1 MTSVHTHRSTPRT
14 TGALRL
20 LLALLL
26 ALPGAAYCQQP
37 GPLQSD
43 TASLK
48 DLLNLQL
55 EESQLRRNLDKSKV
69 TTASKQR
76 EDVQDA
82 PGLVTVISHREIAAF
97 GGNSLADV
105 LNRVIGI
112 YMAGSYYFPQN
123 LAALRGDLQTHT
135 TSHVLILLDGRP
147 LRESFY
153 GGIDLAVYNT
163 FPLTAIERIEIIRG
177 PGSVLYGTN
186 AFTGVINLI
195 TRQERKTAASLS
207 GSGGSFGT
215 YALSGGG
222 SIMRKALQVQAT
234 ARYLDQEGWNFA
246 ATDARGVSSAM
257 PYGQRNLAIHTRT
270 TYKNWSWRSF
280 YGRSHRDVFG
290 ELPLWREEGYRRLK
304 TYRAF
309 SDLGYSRWFTPGWQ
323 VSLNATYNGFSQ
335 RSWRDGQPVQFFSND
350 VLLENTHLVKLAPGV
365 NLVSGGLL
373 NYVTGAGVPEEETG
387 RADYVP
393 AYRELKG
400 SLYLQ
405 ADYQAAKWVK
415 LIAGGQVNKVRHAP
429 ADLVPRLG
437 GIFTLTPEI
446 GAKVLYGE
454 AYKSAAQSEKYTL
467 IANVLYGNPA
477 LKPEKVRTLEGQVYF
492 QKPSYEFSAAYFHS
506 RQRNTVQR
514 VPYLEGAARYANL
527 GSLTTQGVELEGK
540 VLPVQAVTVSG
551 SVAYQSNVNNE
562 GEQNTTTVPNLMIKG
577 GVAYQAACGVSV
589 GVFDSYFSKPA
600 DVLNAQTELPP
611 HKQRLLVNPVPKAYH
626 WLTLNLSVDANK
638 LFKLERMPRLSL
650 HGYGENLLGERV
662 HHPEFSRRNINS
674 LPARGG
680 RAFYGGLTVGF

>member
-1 MTSVHTHRSTPRT
+1 MISVHTHLSTPRT
-14 TGALRL
+14 TGVLRF
-20 LLALLL
+20 LLALVL
-26 ALPGAAYCQQP
+26 ALPGAAYGQQP
-37 GPLQSD
+37 APLQSD

-55 EESQLRRNLDKSKV
+55 EENQLRRNLDNSKV

-76 EDVQDA
+76 EHVQGA
-82 PGLVTVISHREIAAF
+82 PGLVTVISHQEIAAF
-97 GGNSLADV
+97 GGNSLVDV

-112 YMAGSYYFPQN
+112 YVAGSYYFPQN
-123 LAALRGDLQTHT
+123 LATLRGDLQTHT

-163 FPLTAIERIEIIRG
+163 FPLAAIERIEIIRG

-195 TRQERKTAASLS
+195 TRQERKSAASLS

-215 YALSGGG
+215 YALSGSG
-222 SIMRKALQVQAT
+222 SLVRKALQVQAT
-234 ARYLDQEGWNFA
+234 ARYLDQEGWDFA
-246 ATDARGVSSAM
+246 ATDARGVHGNM
-257 PYGQRNLAIHTRT
+257 PYGQRNLAIHART
-270 TYKNWSWRSF
+270 TYKNWSWQNF

-290 ELPLWREEGYRRLK
+290 ELPLWREEVYRRLK

-335 RSWRDGQPVQFFSND
+335 RSWRDGQPVHFFSND
-350 VLLENTHLVKLAPGV
+350 ALLENTHLVKLAPGL
-365 NLVSGGLL
+365 NLVGGGLL

-387 RADYVP
+387 VADYVP
-393 AYRELKG
+393 AYGELKG
-400 SLYLQ
+400 SLYVQ
-405 ADYQAAKWVK
+405 ADYQAARWVK
-415 LIAGGQVNKVRHAP
+415 LIAGGQANKVRHTP
-429 ADLVPRLG
+429 VNLVPRLG
-437 GIFTLTPEI
+437 SIFTLTPEI

-454 AYKSAAQSEKYTL
+454 AYKSAAQSERYTL

-477 LKPEKVRTLEGQVYF
+477 LKPEVVRTLEGQVYF

-514 VPYLEGAARYANL
+514 VPYLDGAARYDNI
-527 GSLTTQGVELEGK
+527 GNLTTQGVELEGK
-540 VLPVQAVTVSG
+540 VLPVQTVTVSG
-551 SVAYQSNVNNE
+551 SMAYQSNTNNE
-562 GEQNTTTVPNLMIKG
+562 GEKNTTTVPNLMAKG
-577 GVAYQAACGVSV
+577 GVAYQAPWGLSV
-589 GVFDSYFSKPA
+589 GVFDAYFSKPA
-600 DVLNAQTELPP
+600 DVINSQTELPP
-611 HKQRLLVNPVPKAYH
+611 SKQRLPVNAVPKAYH
-626 WLTLNLSVDANK
+626 WLSLNLSLDVNK
-638 LFKLERMPRLSL
+638 LLHLERIPRLSL
-650 HGYGENLLGERV
+650 QGYGENLLGEKV
-662 HHPEFSRRNINS
+662 SHPEFSRRTINS

>member
-1 MTSVHTHRSTPRT
+1 V
-14 TGALRL
+14 LRI
-20 LLALLL
+20 LLAFLL
-26 ALPGAAYCQQP
+26 ALPGAAYCQGP
-37 GPLQSD
+37 GPLGSD
-43 TASLK
+43 SASLK

-55 EESQLRRNLDKSKV
+55 EESQLRRNLDNSKV

-76 EDVQDA
+76 EHVQGA
-82 PGLVTVISHREIAAF
+82 PGLVTVVSHQEIAAF

-112 YMAGSYYFPQN
+112 YVAGSYYFPQN

-163 FPLTAIERIEIIRG
+163 FPLAAIERIEIIRG

-195 TRQERKTAASLS
+195 TRQERKTAATLS
-207 GSGGSFGT
+207 GGGGSFGT
-215 YALSGGG
+215 YALSGSG
-222 SIMRKALQVQAT
+222 SIVRNALQVQAN
-234 ARYLDQEGWNFA
+234 ARYLNQEGWNFA
-246 ATDARGVSSAM
+246 ATDPRGVSDTM
-257 PYGQRNLAIHTRT
+257 PYGQQNASFHARA

-290 ELPLWREEGYRRLK
+290 ELPLWREEVYRRLK

-335 RSWRDGQPVQFFSND
+335 RSWRDGQAVHFFSND
-350 VLLENTHLVKLAPGV
+350 VLLENTHLVKLAPGF

-373 NYVTGAGVPEEETG
+373 NYVTGAGLPEEETG
-387 RADYVP
+387 VADYVP
-393 AYRELKG
+393 AYGEMKG
-400 SLYLQ
+400 SVYLQ

-429 ADLVPRLG
+429 IDLVPRLG
-437 GIFTLTPEI
+437 SIFTLTPQL

-467 IANVLYGNPA
+467 IADILYGNPA

-492 QKPSYEFSAAYFHS
+492 QKPSYEFSASYFRS

-514 VPYLEGAARYANL
+514 VPYLDGAARYDNL

-540 VLPVQAVTVSG
+540 VLPVQAVTLSG
-551 SVAYQSNVNNE
+551 SLAYQSNVNNE
-562 GEQNTTTVPNLMIKG
+562 GEKNTTTVPNLMAKG
-577 GVAYQAACGVSV
+577 GIAYAAPCGFSV

-600 DVLNAQTELPP
+600 DVINSQTELPP
-611 HKQRLLVNPVPKAYH
+611 NKQRLPVNPVPQAYH
-626 WLTLNLSVDANK
+626 WLSLNLSLDVNK
-638 LFKLERMPRLSL
+638 LLRLERMPRLSL
-650 HGYGENLLGERV
+650 HGYGENLLGEKV
-662 HHPEFSRRNINS
+662 YHPEFSRRTVNS

>member
-1 MTSVHTHRSTPRT
+1 MISVHTHLSTPRT
-14 TGALRL
+14 APVLRL
-20 LLALLL
+20 LLAFLL
-26 ALPGAAYCQQP
+26 ALPGAAYCQEP
-37 GPLQSD
+37 GPLGSD

-55 EESQLRRNLDKSKV
+55 EESQLRRNLDNSKV

-76 EDVQDA
+76 EHVQGA
-82 PGLVTVISHREIAAF
+82 PGLVTVVSHQEIAAF

-112 YMAGSYYFPQN
+112 YVAGSYYFPQN

-153 GGIDLAVYNT
+153 GGIDLAVYNSV
-163 FPLTAIERIEIIRG
+163 PLAAIERIEIIRG

-195 TRQERKTAASLS
+195 TRQERKTAATLS
-207 GSGGSFGT
+207 GGGGSFGT
-215 YALSGGG
+215 YALSGSG
-222 SIMRKALQVQAT
+222 SIVRNALQVQAN
-234 ARYLDQEGWNFA
+234 ARYLNQEGWNFA
-246 ATDARGVSSAM
+246 ATDPRGVSGTM
-257 PYGQRNLAIHTRT
+257 PYGQQNASFHARA

-290 ELPLWREEGYRRLK
+290 ELPLWREEVYRRLK

-335 RSWRDGQPVQFFSND
+335 RSWRDGQAVHFFSND
-350 VLLENTHLVKLAPGV
+350 VLLENTHLVKLAPGF

-373 NYVTGAGVPEEETG
+373 NYVTGAGLPEEETG
-387 RADYVP
+387 VADYVP
-393 AYRELKG
+393 AYGEMKG
-400 SLYLQ
+400 SVYLQ

-429 ADLVPRLG
+429 IDLVPRLG
-437 GIFTLTPEI
+437 SIFTLTPQL

-467 IANVLYGNPA
+467 ITNILYGNPA

-492 QKPSYEFSAAYFHS
+492 QKPSYEFSASYFRS

-514 VPYLEGAARYANL
+514 VPYLDGAARYDNL

-540 VLPVQAVTVSG
+540 VLPVQAVTITG
-551 SVAYQSNVNNE
+551 SLAYQANVNNE
-562 GEQNTTTVPNLMIKG
+562 GEKNTTAVPNLMVKG
-577 GVAYQAACGVSV
+577 GIAYRAPWGLTV
-589 GVFDSYFSKPA
+589 GVFDAYFSKPA
-600 DVLNAQTELPP
+600 DVINAQTELPP
-611 HKQRLLVNPVPKAYH
+611 NKQRLLVNPVPEAYH
-626 WLTLNLSVDANK
+626 WLSLNVSMDVSK
-638 LFKLERMPRLSL
+638 LAPRRHLPRLSL
-650 HGYGENLLGERV
+650 HGYGENLLGEKV
-662 HHPEFSRRNINS
+662 YHPEFSRRNVNS
-674 LPARGG
+674 LPAREG
-680 RAFYGGLTVGF
+680 RAFYGGLTLEF